1 MKTLAKFWND
11 ENAFIV
17 SSELVLLATMLVLGL
32 IVGLSAVRQAI
43 SQELADLATAI
54 ARISQDYSYSGITGH
69 SASVAGSI
77 FTDANDFC
85 ENEDDAAANG
95 TNACMTVV
103 NAPVPN
109 NE

>member
-1 MKTLAKFWND
+1 MFAKLMKD
-11 ENAFIV
+11 ESGFVV

-54 ARISQDYSYSGITGH
+54 GRISQDYSYSGITGH

-85 ENEDDAAANG
+85 ENTDDAAANA
-95 TNACMTVV
+95 TNACMVV
-103 NAPVPN
+103 TLAPPPN

>member
-1 MKTLAKFWND
+1 MLKRFLND
-11 ENAFIV
+11 ESGFVV

-32 IVGLSAVRQAI
+32 IVGLSAVRQAL
-43 SQELADLATAI
+43 SQELADLATSI
-54 ARISQDYSYSGITGH
+54 ARVSQDYSYSGITGH

-85 ENEDDAAANG
+85 ETDDDATATN
-95 TNACMTVV
+95 TNACMSV
-103 NAPVPN
+103 NTAAVSN